1 MPSFDYE
8 KQHLDPVAGVD
19 EVGYGAWAGPVFTCA
34 CVLDPL
40 KLSDFLL
47 NKLNDSKKLSLKK
60 RELLFE
66 ELIASP
72 GVQYTLGFSTPQEI
86 DGMNVL
92 KATHL
97 AMQRALD
104 GLEGLKTV
112 LVDGKNKPLLNIP
125 VFTIIDG
132 DEKSYSIAAASII
145 AKVTRDRVMK
155 ELHEQYPHYG
165 WDKNVGYGTRLHQE
179 GLKMFGVTSEHRKTY
194 KPIQKYL

>member
-8 KQHLDPVAGVD
+8 KQHLGRVAGVD

-47 NKLNDSKKLSLKK
+47 NELNDSKKLSIKK

-72 GVQYTLGFSTPQEI
+72 GVQYALGFSTPQEI
-86 DGMNVL
+86 DEINVL
-92 KATHL
+92 KA
-97 AMQRALD
+97 MQRAVS

-112 LVDGKNKPLLNIP
+112 LVDGKNKPFLNIS
-125 VFTIIDG
+125 VVTIIDG

-145 AKVTRDRVMK
+145 AKVTRDRVMR
-155 ELHEQYPHYG
+155 ELHAQYPHYG
-165 WDKNVGYGTRLHQE
+165 WDKNVGYGTKLHQE
-179 GLKMFGVTSEHRKTY
+179 GLKMFGVTLEHRKSY
-194 KPIQKYL
+194 KPIRMISMKE